1 VLNSRVIYE
10 ASILIVDDLQPN
22 VILLEQLL
30 RNEGYSKLQTTTDPY
45 AVCDL
50 HRLHR
55 YDLILLDLK
64 MPGMDGFAVMSGLK
78 AMDTVGYAPIL
89 AITVDPELRLRA
101 LSSGAKDFI
110 AKPYDQIEL
119 ISRIYN
125 MLEVRLLYKA
135 LAQSVRDMESIALH
149 DELTG
154 LPNRR
159 LLLDRMHQA
168 GLVSA
173 RFGNQTALMF
183 LDLDE
188 FKQVN
193 DRFGHKVG
201 DLLLQQVA
209 ARMQSCLRE
218 GDSVSRM
225 GGDEF
230 VVLLEALSSHRFNAA
245 THAQR
250 VARKMLV
257 ALEQPYILHEMSL
270 HSTASI
276 GVVLFSDNILD
287 CDALLKMADSAMY
300 RAKAAGR
307 NQICFFDP
315 ILEAATTVPSAQL
328 LLTDRSGCNCN
339 CQVASAAPDEPA
351 PLPIALNEK
360 PELSP

>member
-1 VLNSRVIYE
+1 MSNSRAIFE
-10 ASILIVDDLQPN
+10 ASILIVDDLQSN
-22 VILLEQLL
+22 VVLLEQLL

-50 HRLHR
+50 HRLHH

-78 AMDTVGYAPIL
+78 ALDTVGYAPIL
-89 AITVDPELRLRA
+89 AITVEPELRLRA

-110 AKPYDQIEL
+110 AKPFELTEL
-119 ISRIYN
+119 ISRINN

-173 RFGNQTALMF
+173 RFRNQSALMF
-183 LDLDE
+183 LDLDQ

-193 DRFGHKVG
+193 DRFGHKAG
-201 DLLLQQVA
+201 DQLLQQVA

-218 GDSVSRM
+218 GDSVSRL
-225 GGDEF
+225 GGAEF
-230 VVLLEALSSHRFNAA
+230 VLLLEALSPHRLEAA
-245 THAQR
+245 TQAER

-257 ALEQPYILHEMSL
+257 ALEQPYVLHGLSL
-270 HSTASI
+270 NSTASI
-276 GVVLFSDNILD
+276 GIVLFSDNILD

-300 RAKAAGR
+300 RAKAAGG

-315 ILEAATTVPSAQL
+315 VLQAATTAPAAHL
-328 LLTDRSGCNCN
+328 LLSDRSGRQCG
-339 CQVASAAPDEPA
+339 CQVASATPDEPE
-351 PLPIALNEK
+351 PLPISLTDK
-360 PELSP
+360 PEVSP